1 MKNTPFVIK
10 VTITNSLYDGSI
22 WDFNRLT
29 LDASLLYDCWE
40 EKPVPYLKNKPIQ
53 YHGKVNDTADT
64 MTLNTKINVLSS
76 HCENMMFRGKQ
87 YFSVFNF
94 IYIYIIFPTFILTML
109 INYSPGYFLTN
120 H

>member
-40 EKPVPYLKNKPIQ
+40 EKPVPFLKNKPIQ

-87 YFSVFNF
+87 
-94 IYIYIIFPTFILTML
+94 
-109 INYSPGYFLTN
+109 
-120 H
+120 